1 VVIFLIFVLI
11 IVEKTSC
18 KECGGGSICP
28 HNRQKSKCKEC
39 GGSSICQHLKVRSQC
54 KECGGGSICPH
65 NRQKYRC
72 KECLADKDNTI
83 PEVEEYTKEEYE
95 IISFLV
101 KK

>member
-1 VVIFLIFVLI
+1 MPKCPHNRKK
-11 IVEKTSC
+11 KTIC
-18 KECGGGSICP
+18 KECGGGSIF
-28 HNRQKSKCKEC
+28 
-39 GGSSICQHLKVRSQC
+39 QHKRLKSQC